1 MVQSRAGSG
10 NTVGVMVRMPEE
22 LRDRVRAT
30 AEMEGRSMNSEIVA
44 ALEEKFPEPASS
56 IPFNEIYD
64 LMSYVEAG
72 KDEAEMAARSAEVNE
87 RLKARGTSISI
98 QISIDPSTGE
108 PATHM
113 SVR

>member
-1 MVQSRAGSG
+1 MGDDYPSRKMDQF
-10 NTVGVMVRMPEE
+10 VVRLPDGM
-22 LRDRVRAT
+22 RDRIKDA
-30 AEMEGRSMNSEIVA
+30 AEANGRSMNSEIVA

-98 QISIDPSTGE
+98 QISVDPSTGE